1 MAECYVNSHLHLF
14 ICTHIKLSQAKSKI
28 FSKSISGFFFCK
40 IVLKKGF
47 SCVLT
52 CALVVTS
59 AFAEKS
65 ASCALEGGV
74 GGRSRKAGRREGK
87 SGINSSEVLNLL
99 KKRYFPIPGNEDVS
113 K

>member
-14 ICTHIKLSQAKSKI
+14 ICTHIKLSQAKSKNFPKYI
-28 FSKSISGFFFCK
+28 FFWQTFFK
-40 IVLKKGF
+40 
-47 SCVLT
+47 VLT

-74 GGRSRKAGRREGK
+74 GGRSRKAGRRGK
-87 SGINSSEVLNLL
+87 WGIYSSEILNLL
-99 KKRYFPIPGNEDVS
+99 
-113 K
+113 